1 MSPRL
6 IPLTDDARCAI
17 NNDQCVVER
26 FPFRVGR
33 ERRTFHLKV
42 PDPAERRF
50 HRQEPTNDLYIVDIC
65 GLFKFPASHFQIEAQ
80 SGDYFLTDL
89 GTPCGTIVEGKTLGG
104 NDVGGRTQLH
114 DHDVII
120 LGSALSPMI
129 FKFRTN

>member
-6 IPLTDDARCAI
+6 IPLTEDARSALNAGQC
-17 NNDQCVVER
+17 NFDQ

-33 ERRTFHLKV
+33 ERRSLRLKI
-42 PDPAERRF
+42 PQPAERRSGK
-50 HRQEPTNDLYIVDIC
+50 QEPTNDLYILDVG
-65 GLFKFPASHFQIEAQ
+65 GLFKFPASHFRIESV

-104 NDVGGRTQLH
+104 NEAGGRTQLH

-120 LGSALSPMI
+120 LGSSLSPMI